1 MAPAKM
7 SLQADEELGKKD
19 DDHRLPESGRFR
31 PIKSSAIPRPR
42 RIVIIIIVCVI
53 VYQFFKHMPTD
64 LTPAAER
71 YNPTTTKSRPPRP
84 ASPGGSFQSPAVPIN
99 EKGKLFDGKILE
111 THDNEEPYGDKIKF
125 YNLAQSL
132 PSQKYPKGQASNA
145 VLFAGSSLHSI
156 SDLLPLACEM
166 ARTKL
171 NGVHLVLLG
180 RDEVSIE
187 GIKQVNGISDSE
199 CPMTWHDGRPDSAA
213 QSTDARMEWAVV
225 DGLHFI
231 WDFIAPEV
239 IITQRQGWEDS
250 FFWNGLEVQ
259 KAESGTPHII
269 LPAPS
274 RDLMWVASLRSH
286 ALQAW
291 NDIQVDMVVHASQS
305 SGALVRLVRSLDAA
319 DYLGSLPR
327 LTIELPPL
335 VESQLLESL
344 QSLKLSQFQG
354 QITLRRRVEPRYMD
368 PADSSLRTVESFYPL
383 NPSTTHLLLLSPQ
396 TELAPSFYHYL
407 KYSVLRY
414 NQPFRDR
421 SASSNLLGISLELP
435 RSKPSPD
442 NAPFTPPPPP
452 PFNDG
457 KYQKKEHIPSL
468 LWQAPNSNAA
478 LYFGDK
484 WVEFHSFLSSRLDSE
499 GRANAAS
506 KHKLVSKKYP
516 AFMEYLLEMMQDKGY
531 YMIYPSFSSG
541 TTSPLA
547 TVHTEL
553 NRLPEEFTESI
564 NSAQLGE
571 GSHEKAG
578 GNNPDPEV
586 AEFDQLEASSDEK
599 PVSRETSITSLLGT
613 FELGLPDVDT
623 LPFLSYDGSVL
634 AAEEHI
640 TKARTFI
647 GRS

>member
-19 DDHRLPESGRFR
+19 DDHRLPEPGRFR
-31 PIKSSAIPRPR
+31 SIQSSATLRPR
-42 RIVIIIIVCVI
+42 RILILIVVCVL

-71 YNPTTTKSRPPRP
+71 YNPTITKLRPPKP
-84 ASPGGSFQSPAVPIN
+84 ASPGGSFQSPAIPKN
-99 EKGKLFDGKILE
+99 DKPKLSNSKILE
-111 THDNEEPYGDKIKF
+111 TYDKDELYGDKIKF

-132 PSQKYPKGQASNA
+132 PSQKYPMDQASNA
-145 VLFAGSSLHSI
+145 VLFAGSNLRSI
-156 SDLLPLACEM
+156 SDFLPLACEM

-171 NGVHLVLLG
+171 NGVHVVLLG

-213 QSTDARMEWAVV
+213 QSTDTLMARAVV
-225 DGLHFI
+225 GGLHFI
-231 WDFIAPEV
+231 QDFIAPEV
-239 IITQRQGWEDS
+239 IITQRPSWEDL
-250 FFWNGLEVQ
+250 FFLNGLEVQ
-259 KAESGTPHII
+259 KAESGTPHIM
-269 LPAPS
+269 LPTAS

-291 NDIQVDMVVHASQS
+291 NEIRVDMVVHASQS
-305 SGALVRLVRSLDAA
+305 SGALIRLVRSLDAA
-319 DYLGSLPR
+319 DYLGTVPR

-344 QSLKLSQFQG
+344 QSLKLSQLQG
-354 QITLRRRVEPRYMD
+354 HVTLRRRVEPHYMD
-368 PADSSLRTVESFYPL
+368 PAGSSLRTVESFYPL

-396 TELAPSFYHYL
+396 TELSPSFYHYL

-414 NQPFRDR
+414 KQPVRDR

-442 NAPFTPPPPP
+442 NAPFTPPPAP
-452 PFNDG
+452 PFDNG
-457 KYQKKEHIPSL
+457 KYQKKEPIPSL

-499 GRANAAS
+499 SRVNGAS
-506 KHKLVSKKYP
+506 KDKLVSQKYP

-531 YMIYPSFSSG
+531 YMIYPAFASG

-553 NRLPEEFTESI
+553 NRLPEEFAESI
-564 NSAQLGE
+564 NSVQL
-571 GSHEKAG
+571 EKESKEKPT
-578 GNNPDPEV
+578 GNNQASEV
-586 AEFDQLEASSDEK
+586 SKFNQLETSSDEK
-599 PVSRETSITSLLGT
+599 PVSREASITSLLDT
-613 FELGLPDVDT
+613 FELGLADIDT
-623 LPFLSYDGSVL
+623 LPFLSYDGTVL
-634 AAEEHI
+634 AAEEQA
-640 TKARTFI
+640 TRARTVS